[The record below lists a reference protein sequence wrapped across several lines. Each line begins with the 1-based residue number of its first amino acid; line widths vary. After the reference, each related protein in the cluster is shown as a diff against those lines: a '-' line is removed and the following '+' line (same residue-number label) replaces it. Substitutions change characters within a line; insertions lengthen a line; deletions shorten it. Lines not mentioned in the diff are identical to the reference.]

1 MRRGVS
7 GRPFRALYKAQ
18 RRMLG
23 RASTGWMYPLLAVA
37 GVAVIRFL
45 LPEAYRETA
54 SLLLAMFLALGMS
67 VIATAAVMHEKENG
81 LLPAFYISGVK
92 PWRYLLSRCC
102 YAAVAALLS
111 GCFVLWFGDPAVIR
125 IEKGAVVWSA
135 LLQGNLPRLCMG
147 AALMIL
153 LSVCSVCLAMLPA
166 LMCETLGGYTF
177 SGAVLAVLLCGP
189 AAWDL
194 LSPLPQ
200 GFLFHPAVLAGRLIR
215 SPEMLARRLTLE
227 PLLMPLLS
235 FALFALLCLAIGRLC
250 AGGLL
255 HGKGGASA

>member
-23 RASTGWMYPLLAVA
+23 RTSTGWMYPLLCLG

-45 LPEAYRETA
+45 LPENLREAA
-54 SLLLAMFLALGMS
+54 SVLLSLFAACGMS
-67 VIATAAVMHEKENG
+67 VISAATVMHEKENG

-92 PWRYLLSRCC
+92 PWRYLLSRCAC
-102 YAAVAALLS
+102 AAVAAVVS
-111 GCFVLWFGDPAVIR
+111 GCFILWFGDPAVIR

-147 AALMIL
+147 AALMVL

-166 LMCETLGGYTF
+166 LCCDTLGGYTL
-177 SGAVLAVLLCGP
+177 SGAVLTALLLVP

-194 LSPLPQ
+194 LGSLPQ
-200 GFLFHPAVLAGRLIR
+200 GFLFHPAVLSARLLK
-215 SPEMLARRLTLE
+215 SPEMLMHSLTLR
-227 PLLMPLLS
+227 PLLLPLAALGA
-235 FALFALLCLAIGRLC
+235 FAVLCLVIGRLC
-250 AGGLL
+250 AGGML